1 MVHPFEH
8 IPTNKVCLVFF
19 PLLAATLAMIGLM
32 ALISAPLETEEA
44 PYGIIS
50 FELAGTMEIAESIL
64 ASWDES
70 AKLHAAFGLG
80 LDYLYMLLYSCTI
93 GIACIWAAGVLRLR
107 HFPLVGF
114 GIGLA
119 WGQWLAASLDAI
131 ENAGLT
137 ILLFGRS
144 SQFWAGLS
152 RWCAL
157 GKFALIFA
165 GLTWVFFGLAVRL
178 VVKPAPGTRR
188 NQIDS

>member
-1 MVHPFEH
+1 MVHPFEN
-8 IPTNKVCLVFF
+8 IPQDNLRRLFI
-19 PLLAATLAMIGLM
+19 PLLAATLAMMGLM
-32 ALISAPLETEEA
+32 ALISTPLETEDA

-50 FELAGTMEIAESIL
+50 FELAGTMETTESIL

-119 WGQWLAASLDAI
+119 WAQWLAAALDAI

-144 SQFWAGLS
+144 SEFWAGLS

-178 VVKPAPGTRR
+178 VVKPAQDTGR
-188 NQIDS
+188 NQINS